1 MSRLIRAVER
11 VTDITGYL
19 SAGLVILMMAIVL
32 YEVFMRYALH
42 RPPAIADELSAYM
55 LVVVAF
61 FGTAYCFKVK
71 GHMRVAAL
79 TENLP
84 ARVSNWL
91 RVATLATV
99 FIYALVLSK
108 ASFGYLGYS
117 FKVGMKSTSWLR
129 VPLQIPQMALPIG
142 FTLLALILLVTLI
155 KTLKDIRAGKN
166 IEVKVR

>member
-1 MSRLIRAVER
+1 MSRLIRAVEGL
-11 VTDITGYL
+11 VSMTGYFA
-19 SAGLVILMMAIVL
+19 AGVVLLMMALIL
-32 YEVFMRYALH
+32 YEVFMRYVVN
-42 RPPAIADELSAYM
+42 RPPALADELSAYM

-61 FGTAYCFKVK
+61 VGTAYCFKVK

-79 TENLP
+79 TERLP

-91 RVATLATV
+91 RLVTLS
-99 FIYALVLSK
+99 LVLIFTLMLSK

-142 FTLLALILLVTLI
+142 FILLSLILLITII
-155 KTLKDIRAGKN
+155 KTIMDIKAGKN
-166 IEVKVR
+166 IEVKV